1 MPTVQGGTFIYAPC
15 LTFQVDLMDRSLNIY
30 ISTGPYYVL
39 LEEAHTPLKGM
50 DTYVLC
56 IRRSKGESESS
67 RGDSQKIKGG
77 R

>member
-39 LEEAHTPLKGM
+39 LEEAHTPFERYG
-50 DTYVLC
+50 YLC
-56 IRRSKGESESS
+56 PLYTQKQRGE
-67 RGDSQKIKGG
+67 
-77 R
+77 